1 MRTLQAN
8 GQYHLTKLG
17 KAFFK
22 DKYTEW
28 LAHVPVIIRGRRRNG
43 NPYERHDYLPVTAL
57 ELGLSR
63 QNDAWSEAQV
73 AHNVKE
79 AVLRQLGQPEA
90 NEPIYMIWGETY
102 FLHPTNEWAYSSS
115 SMQVDNRV
123 DTQIRLRQPLGAL
136 REVSYQLF
144 AGDQILASAFEERQ
158 DMLCVPRQLAELL
171 KLPLQEV
178 IEDFNSICPGNWQQR
193 GVSPRR
199 DPDLLRLAQRPHVLR
214 RLQGAVDCFQPAE
227 KEEKAIAF
235 TSWNG
240 HAFFYRSARAVAG
253 CDESQQR
260 PALPPAQARQS
271 SAGVQGVAG
280 LGGRD
285 QIRFFLL

>member
-1 MRTLQAN
+1 MRTLQAD

-73 AHNVKE
+73 ARNVKE

-90 NEPIYMIWGETY
+90 NEPIYMISGETY

-115 SMQVDNRV
+115 SMQVIDNRV
-123 DTQIRLRQPLGAL
+123 DTQIRLRQPWELC
-136 REVSYQLF
+136 EK
-144 AGDQILASAFEERQ
+144 SATNSSPETRFWR
-158 DMLCVPRQLAELL
+158 VP
-171 KLPLQEV
+171 
-178 IEDFNSICPGNWQQR
+178 S
-193 GVSPRR
+193 
-199 DPDLLRLAQRPHVLR
+199 
-214 RLQGAVDCFQPAE
+214 
-227 KEEKAIAF
+227 
-235 TSWNG
+235 
-240 HAFFYRSARAVAG
+240 RSAETCSV
-253 CDESQQR
+253 C
-260 PALPPAQARQS
+260 
-271 SAGVQGVAG
+271 
-280 LGGRD
+280 LGR
-285 QIRFFLL
+285 